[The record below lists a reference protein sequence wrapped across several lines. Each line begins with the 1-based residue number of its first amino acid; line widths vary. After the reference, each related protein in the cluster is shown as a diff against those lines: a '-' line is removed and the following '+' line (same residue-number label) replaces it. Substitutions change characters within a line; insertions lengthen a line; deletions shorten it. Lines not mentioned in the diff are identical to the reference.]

1 MGVFCVVLFFHYIYG
16 ACTAL
21 QEKTVRNQKVPLS
34 AIMVLLLL
42 CVTVMHLVTLALL
55 LIATL
60 EKSWWVWSDSEVTD
74 LWYKCFHDNTTD
86 EWLCATNEIDWLH
99 SIQALMVLSVV
110 LSLISFLVFVGQLFT
125 LSTGG
130 LFYLTG
136 LCQTFSGFAAFAACL
151 IFTFRRKEILD
162 DVRDLSTGH
171 FGYCFIMAW
180 VCVPLLLLSG
190 VLYVHLRKKQ

>member
-1 MGVFCVVLFFHYIYG
+1 
-16 ACTAL
+16 
-21 QEKTVRNQKVPLS
+21 
-34 AIMVLLLL
+34 MVLLLL

-60 EKSWWVWSDSEVTD
+60 EKVSTTAAGFTFAQPSKHTQVNIR
-74 LWYKCFHDNTTD
+74 CFPA
-86 EWLCATNEIDWLH
+86 LPDWLH

-110 LSLISFLVFVGQLFT
+110 LSSISFLVFVGQLFT

>member
-1 MGVFCVVLFFHYIYG
+1 
-16 ACTAL
+16 
-21 QEKTVRNQKVPLS
+21 
-34 AIMVLLLL
+34 MVLLLL
-42 CVTVMHLVTLALL
+42 SITVLHLVTLALL

-60 EKSWWVWSDSEVTD
+60 EKSWWVWSDSEVSD
-74 LWYKCFHDNTTD
+74 LWCFPAPT
-86 EWLCATNEIDWLH
+86 DWLQ
-99 SIQALMVLSVV
+99 SIQALMVLSVA
-110 LSLISFLVFVGQLFT
+110 LSSIAFLVFVGQLFT

-136 LCQTFSGFAAFAACL
+136 LCQSFSGFTAFAACL

-162 DVRDLSTGH
+162 DVRDLSSGH

>member
-1 MGVFCVVLFFHYIYG
+1 MQFMWTFLRFWLGHWG
-16 ACTAL
+16 
-21 QEKTVRNQKVPLS
+21 PLS
-34 AIMVLLLL
+34 KPYNQEVLLSATMVLLLL
-42 CVTVMHLVTLALL
+42 SVTGIHLVTLALL

-60 EKSWWVWSDSEVTD
+60 EKSWWVWNDSEVTD

-86 EWLCATNEIDWLH
+86 DWLCTAANEIAWLQ
-99 SIQALMVLSVV
+99 SIQALMVLAVV
-110 LSLISFLVFVGQLFT
+110 LSSISFLVFVGQLFT

-136 LCQTFSGFAAFAACL
+136 LCQTFAGFAAFAACL

-162 DVRDLSTGH
+162 DVRDVSAGH